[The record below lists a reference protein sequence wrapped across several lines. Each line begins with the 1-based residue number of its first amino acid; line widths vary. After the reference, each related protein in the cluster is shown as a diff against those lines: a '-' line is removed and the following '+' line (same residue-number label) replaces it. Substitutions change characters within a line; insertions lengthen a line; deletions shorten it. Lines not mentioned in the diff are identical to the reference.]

1 MPSIIAHDQTA
12 YVKDRFIGESVR
24 LVSDIIEMADIL
36 HIDGYLVT
44 ADIQKAFDSL
54 DHTFLLATLSKFN
67 FGRNFIDWIKIILNG
82 QESCVFNGGFSTGYF
97 PLQRGC
103 RQGDPISAY
112 LFIIAFEVL
121 LEMIRA
127 KKEIKGI
134 SILEY
139 VFKLSA
145 YADDATF
152 FINDTNSIKELFVIF
167 NLFSSYSG
175 LKLNTSKTEIC
186 GIGAKKGDFV
196 DLFGTKCLNLETQT
210 VKILGIHFSYNK
222 ELMND
227 KDFLAILKK

>member
-12 YVKDRFIGESVR
+12 YVNDRFIGESVR
-24 LVSDIIEMADIL
+24 LVSDIIEITDIL

-127 KKEIKGI
+127 KK
-134 SILEY
+134 
-139 VFKLSA
+139 
-145 YADDATF
+145 
-152 FINDTNSIKELFVIF
+152 
-167 NLFSSYSG
+167 
-175 LKLNTSKTEIC
+175 
-186 GIGAKKGDFV
+186 
-196 DLFGTKCLNLETQT
+196 
-210 VKILGIHFSYNK
+210 
-222 ELMND
+222 
-227 KDFLAILKK
+227 